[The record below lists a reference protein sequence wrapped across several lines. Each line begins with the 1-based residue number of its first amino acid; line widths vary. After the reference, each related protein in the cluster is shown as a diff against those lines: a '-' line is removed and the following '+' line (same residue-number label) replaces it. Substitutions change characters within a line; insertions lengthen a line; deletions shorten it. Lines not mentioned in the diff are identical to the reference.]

1 MEEISKLF
9 LCDYD
14 VKDVRVLNPLV
25 LAFVGDTFFSFYI
38 KTKKLDLFKSK
49 VNGLNKASCDIVN
62 AHSQREFL
70 FKIMDKLE
78 ENEKEIVMRA
88 RNTNIHSRAKNFSVE
103 EYRHATAFEAL
114 LGYLYLTKKLER
126 LDYLLSLSLKGK
138 NK

>member
-1 MEEISKLF
+1 MEEISNLF

-14 VKDVRVLNPLV
+14 IKEVRVLNPLV

-49 VNGLNKASCDIVN
+49 VNGLNRASCDIVN

-70 FKIMDKLE
+70 FKIMDELTE
-78 ENEKEIVMRA
+78 DEKDVVMRA
-88 RNTNIHSRAKNFSVE
+88 RNTNMHSRAKNFSVE

-114 LGYLYLTKKLER
+114 LGYLYLTQNLKR
-126 LDYLLSLSLKGK
+126 LNYLLELSFKK
-138 NK
+138 EE